1 MNPTIQDLK
10 YMSQY
15 TDDELIQMEFNAITK
30 ERDSWRR
37 NFEELKIKYEELQNL
52 FVQTDDELNEYREK
66 FVNEAIQHEY
76 LKNDYEYILRD
87 IGELKARL
95 SVVEATIRETNRS
108 TP

>member
-15 TDDELIQMEFNAITK
+15 TDDELIQMEFNAIRQ

-37 NFEELKIKYEELQNL
+37 NFEELKVKYEELQNL
-52 FVQTDDELNEYREK
+52 FVETDDELNEYREK
-66 FVNEAIQHEY
+66 FTNEAIQHEY

>member
-15 TDDELIQMEFNAITK
+15 TDDELIQMEFNAIKK

-52 FVQTDDELNEYREK
+52 FVETDDELNEYREK

-95 SVVEATIRETNRS
+95 SVVEAMIRDANL
-108 TP
+108 

>member
-15 TDDELIQMEFNAITK
+15 TDDELIQMEFNAIKK

-95 SVVEATIRETNRS
+95 SVVEAMIRDANL
-108 TP
+108 